1 MLDDEPQSQGPSNTT
16 APKIVQNRDFV
27 KSRCPSGRFL
37 KGIDSVGGPTRS
49 HHHELTGT
57 LANVQ
62 MRPR

>member
-1 MLDDEPQSQGPSNTT
+1 MLNLKAPNTT

-37 KGIDSVGGPTRS
+37 KDFDSVGGPTRS
-49 HHHELTGT
+49 SRT